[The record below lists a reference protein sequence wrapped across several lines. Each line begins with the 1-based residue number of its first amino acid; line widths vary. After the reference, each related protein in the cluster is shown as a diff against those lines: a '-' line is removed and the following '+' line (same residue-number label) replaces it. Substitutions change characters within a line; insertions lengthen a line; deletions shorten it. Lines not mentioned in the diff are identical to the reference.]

1 MKVVILLGSPTDM
14 YLDISRSKWIG
25 EPNYF
30 LSALLQHFS
39 AALFSLLPPKYFII
53 CLSPL
58 ILLPFYSWTLFYFL
72 WNSALLPT
80 SLFLSSVPIF
90 CSFSFSQLCSNI
102 SQLLCFVGLCTS
114 LQQQLRQP
122 RISRRSNAQ
131 NCHHGHRHHHHHPH
145 YRPHHRYRYHHLF
158 IMMMQ

>member
-39 AALFSLLPPKYFII
+39 AALFSLLPPQIFYN
-53 CLSPL
+53 LSFSSNIASL
-58 ILLPFYSWTLFYFL
+58 LLLNSVLLPLK
-72 WNSALLPT
+72 
-80 SLFLSSVPIF
+80 LSSAPN
-90 CSFSFSQLCSNI
+90 FSFPQLCSNI

-158 IMMMQ
+158 IMMMQY